1 MYEISMAKK
10 LHKKDEKEKRKCSE
24 ICLQREQKKKMKNEK
39 KKNHFSLEIKKILF
53 RELKGFSIG
62 LSIIINFI
70 WRRKIILPS

>member
-39 KKNHFSLEIKKILF
+39 KKNHFSLEIKKNIISRIKRIF
-53 RELKGFSIG
+53 YW
-62 LSIIINFI
+62 IINYN
-70 WRRKIILPS
+70 

>member
-10 LHKKDEKEKRKCSE
+10 ITQKGWKEKKKMQWNLFTKRTKKKDEKWKKEKSFF
-24 ICLQREQKKKMKNEK
+24 IGD
-39 KKNHFSLEIKKILF
+39 KKILF